1 MEKVAI
7 VTCESYA
14 LTEVYLAVKE
24 GLQTVGFIIPENKTV
39 LIKPNIMSQNRPDQH
54 TITHFAMIDALCCL
68 LSENH
73 CEILIGDS
81 VSFFQQGLTRKAFV
95 TSGIGTVADKYGG
108 RLIAFEEEPLI
119 RFDENLVGL
128 NKLFI
133 PKILLDVDLVINACK
148 LKTHSGMRLSG
159 AIKNMFG
166 CLPGG
171 YKQRIHQWTGNE
183 FELADV
189 FIDIHNHVKPGLSV
203 MDAVV
208 SLDGGPT
215 ALGQPVKTSRILVA
229 TNAAA
234 LDIVAAKMIG
244 YRPGELP
251 ILMAAKKRGLIKSFD
266 DLKVIGNYKT
276 FRFKRLVKKDL
287 FRRSNKDSIFV
298 KDTFVNLLI
307 SKSRCTKCKKCVPAC
322 PVHAINAHELII
334 SLDPTVCINCYYCLS
349 ICPEN
354 AIRIKSKPLNMI
366 IRGIRQVT
374 KL

>member
-1 MEKVAI
+1 MEKVAL
-7 VTCESYA
+7 VKCESYA
-14 LTEVYLAVKE
+14 LNEVYLAVKE
-24 GLQTVGFIIPENKTV
+24 GLQTIGFVIPEHKTV
-39 LIKPNIMSQNRPDQH
+39 LIKPNIMSQNRPDQN
-54 TITHFAMIDALCCL
+54 TITHFALIDALCCL
-68 LSENH
+68 LSENN

-81 VSFFQQGLTRKAFV
+81 VSFFQKGLTRKAFV
-95 TSGIGTVADKYGG
+95 TSGIGAVAEKYGG

-119 RFDENLVGL
+119 RIDENLVGL
-128 NKLFI
+128 KELFI

-189 FIDIHNHVKPGLSV
+189 FIDIHHHIKPGLSV

-244 YRPGELP
+244 YKPGELP
-251 ILMAAKKRGLIKSFD
+251 VLMAAKKRGLIRSFD
-266 DLKVIGNYKT
+266 DLKVLGDYKPV
-276 FRFKRLVKKDL
+276 RFKRLVKKDP
-287 FRRSNKDSIFV
+287 FRRSNENSIFV
-298 KDTFVNLLI
+298 KDTFVNLRI
-307 SKSRCTKCKKCVPAC
+307 ATSRCTKCQKCIPAC
-322 PVHAINAHELII
+322 PVHAINEQGLKIC
-334 SLDPTVCINCYYCLS
+334 LDQTVCINCYYCLS
-349 ICPEN
+349 VCPEN
-354 AIRIKSKPLNMI
+354 AIHIKTKPLNLM
-366 IRGIRQVT
+366 IRGIRRVT